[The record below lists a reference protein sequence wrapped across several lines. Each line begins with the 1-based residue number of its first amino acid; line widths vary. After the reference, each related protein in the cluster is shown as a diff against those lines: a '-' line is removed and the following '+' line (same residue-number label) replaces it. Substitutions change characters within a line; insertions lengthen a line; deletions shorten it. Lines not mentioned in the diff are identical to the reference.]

1 MKLKKATK
9 NHFRGKGF
17 VNEKARAHNSW
28 GVIGL
33 FGGTMLCAPLQ
44 VTGQAIRFDAATVSG
59 LPARN
64 IGSATMSGRIAAV
77 DAVEED
83 GRITLFVGAASG
95 GGWQSVNGG
104 TTVQPG
110 VDRED
115 VQALGAVAIGP
126 WNKKIVWVGRC

>member
-9 NHFRGKGF
+9 NHFRGKGL
-17 VNEKARAHNSW
+17 VNMKASARNSW

-33 FGGTMLCAPLQ
+33 FAGTMLCAPLQ

-77 DAVEED
+77 DAVGENR
-83 GRITLFVGAASG
+83 RITLFVGAP
-95 GGWQSVNGG
+95 NGRELKSANSP
-104 TTVQPG
+104 TTFTPHVTP
-110 VDRED
+110 
-115 VQALGAVAIGP
+115 
-126 WNKKIVWVGRC
+126 